1 MEIMFDDLTYE
12 AQARLLEAAG
22 VVSPEEMNWDEV
34 PVAIVE
40 FEDEEHD
47 SGPDFLVEGFFGETY
62 DSDSDEQM

>member
-22 VVSPEEMNWDEV
+22 AISPEEMNWDEI
-34 PVAIVE
+34 PVAVVE

-47 SGPDFLVEGFFGETY
+47 SETDFLVEGFFGETY
-62 DSDSDEQM
+62 DLDSDEQA